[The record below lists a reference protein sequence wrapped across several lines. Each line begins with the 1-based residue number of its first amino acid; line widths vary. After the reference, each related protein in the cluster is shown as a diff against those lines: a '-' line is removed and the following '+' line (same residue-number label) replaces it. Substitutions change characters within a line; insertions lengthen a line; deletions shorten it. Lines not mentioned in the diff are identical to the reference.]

1 MDKTTRLMRT
11 IAGDETDR
19 PPLALYRHWPGDDL
33 RAVDLAKALAQF
45 QHMCDWDFIVIAPPV
60 NYMVADYGVQDV
72 WEGYLS
78 GQRHITRYPIHRSLQ
93 WTELRA
99 LDPSRGALSKQLTC
113 IESLQT
119 LLPKDA
125 PVVMQI
131 FSPLTM
137 AIQLAGAS
145 VLLRHM
151 RTQPERLKSG
161 LNALTETVLQF
172 VYSLQRTFTAGIHYV
187 VSGAD
192 FTLMNQDE
200 YGVFGAPYDWT
211 ILENLPERHWLNIVE
226 VRAVAPM
233 VRYVSAYPVQVLS
246 WDDQG
251 SGPTLETVRS
261 DFKGALWGGINA
273 EEHLHHGTPM
283 LVRDAARR
291 TLQEMSR
298 RRTIIGVGQPI
309 PVTTP
314 LSNLRALRDF
324 VEPGEAS

>member
-1 MDKTTRLMRT
+1 MDKTTRLKRT

-19 PPLALYRHWPGDDL
+19 PPLAVYRHWPGDDL
-33 RAVDLAKALAQF
+33 RAVDLAKALVQF
-45 QHMCDWDFIVIAPPV
+45 QHTYDWDFIVVAPPI
-60 NYMVADYGVQDV
+60 NYTVADYGVQDV
-72 WEGYLS
+72 WKGELS
-78 GQRHITRYPIHRSLQ
+78 GQRHITRYPIQRSLQ

-99 LDPSRGALSKQLTC
+99 LDPSRGVLSKQLAC

-119 LLPKDA
+119 LLSADTPIILQ
-125 PVVMQI
+125 VL
-131 FSPLTM
+131 SPLTM
-137 AIQLAGAS
+137 AIQLASARI
-145 VLLRHM
+145 LLRHM

-172 VYSLQRTFTAGIHYV
+172 ISAVQRTSAVGIHYV

-192 FTLMNQDE
+192 FTLMHQDE

-211 ILENLPERHWLNIVE
+211 VLENLPDRYWLNVVE

-246 WDDQG
+246 WDDQDA
-251 SGPTLETVRS
+251 GPALETLRS
-261 DFKGALWGGINA
+261 DFKGALWGGISA

-291 TLQEMSR
+291 SLQEMSR
-298 RRTIIGVGQPI
+298 RRTIVGTGQPI

-314 LSNLRALRDF
+314 LSNLRALREF
-324 VEPGEAS
+324 VDPGETT